1 MSLHIKIGSR
11 VTPINDYCEEHM
23 YRSYGCI
30 GTVCYSNSINK
41 TIDDTLVGVK
51 WDEDA
56 YIKTQYKNK
65 EILITDGDL
74 SSLENCQFFYLSELD
89 IGISFE
95 KAINERYGCN
105 MSCMNTEEIEN
116 TKMDFFGFEKVVK
129 YYENLKNIQC
139 VSLEGMKISHC
150 CLMGQSPTS
159 KIVLTRVK
167 TACLNNN
174 LLYDWD
180 TINCILMHMPFIEC
194 LTLNGNRFLKG
205 KPNLKLE
212 KIKTLKTLSMQNTNV
227 ELLYIVELCSE
238 SGIFGNLKQLNISSN
253 RYQDLNIPLN
263 KRMNL
268 INQKQQNNKF
278 EYLEICSNGIKTS
291 IEVLDISSNDL
302 ISWKTLLQLLSSSF
316 PNLKSLNISNNPLS
330 DNLVDKDKIKSE
342 ISVNFVFD
350 QIKEIFMD
358 NCPINK
364 WNTINEFRRIFPN
377 LENLSIK
384 GVPLLTIENLYDK
397 NQIPIPKCNL
407 RNIVI
412 AMFSNLKVYNRSI
425 INKEELISSRR
436 YFIYLAIIKKH
447 PIMEI
452 VDPLREILGELQ
464 ILEDTPSNLCTP
476 EHVESLNEG
485 SASNNFVKL
494 TIIPEYSSVEKLP
507 RKFDVNKSMKINDL
521 KHLCW
526 KWYRVPIKH
535 SIYTYTNNRQRID
548 IIDYNDS
555 CTLEDIGINSNGIL
569 RIQEKAIQN
578 LQ

>member
-11 VTPINDYCEEHM
+11 VTPINDHCEEHM

-30 GTVCYSNSINK
+30 GTVCYGNNINK
-41 TIDDTLVGVK
+41 TIDDILVGVK

-56 YIKTQYKNK
+56 YIKAQYKNK
-65 EILITDGDL
+65 DVLITGDD
-74 SSLENCQFFYLSELD
+74 SNSLENCQFFHLSELD

-105 MSCMNTEEIEN
+105 MSCINTEEMEN
-116 TKMDFFGFEKVVK
+116 TKIDFFGFEKVTK
-129 YYENLKNIQC
+129 YYENLKNIQY

-150 CLMGQSPTS
+150 CLVEQSPTS

-180 TINCILMHMPFIEC
+180 TINCILTHMPSIEC
-194 LTLNGNRFLKG
+194 LTLNGNRFLKD

-212 KIKTLKTLSMQNTNV
+212 KIKTIKALSMQNTNV

-238 SGIFGNLKQLNISSN
+238 SGVFGNLKQLNISSN
-253 RYQDLNIPLN
+253 RYQDLNIPFN
-263 KRMNL
+263 KEMNL
-268 INQKQQNNKF
+268 VGQKCQNNKF
-278 EYLEICSNGIKTS
+278 EYSEICSNTIKTS
-291 IEVLDISSNDL
+291 IEILDISSNDL
-302 ISWKTLLQLLSSSF
+302 ISWETLLQLLSSSF

-330 DNLVDKDKIKSE
+330 DNLVNKDRSE
-342 ISVNFVFD
+342 IPVDFIFD
-350 QIKEIFMD
+350 EIKEIIMD

-364 WNTINEFRRIFPN
+364 WNTIKEFRKIFPN

-384 GVPLLTIENLYDK
+384 GIPLLTIENLCDK

-407 RNIVI
+407 RNIII
-412 AMFSNLKVYNRSI
+412 AMFSNLKVFNRSI
-425 INKEELISSRR
+425 INKEELTSSRR
-436 YFIYLAIIKKH
+436 YFIYLATIKRH
-447 PIMEI
+447 PIIEI
-452 VDPLREILGELQ
+452 IDPLHEILDELQ
-464 ILEDTPSNLCTP
+464 ILEDRPLNLCTP
-476 EHVESLNEG
+476 ENVESLNEG
-485 SASNNFVKL
+485 LAGNNFIKL
-494 TIIPEYSSVEKLP
+494 TIIPEYFSVEKLP
-507 RKFDVNKSMKINDL
+507 RKFDVNKNMKVNDL

-526 KWYRVPIKH
+526 KWYRVPIEH
-535 SIYTYTNNRQRID
+535 SIYTYTNNRQIID
-548 IIDYNDS
+548 IVDYNYS

-569 RIQEKAIQN
+569 RIQEKVIEN